1 MENGDT
7 ALVTA
12 IVSAA
17 ISGLLA
23 FISAIAVLFIDR
35 LLSAR
40 RKGRDDIIEHY
51 NAELKTL
58 FVIKKWLTTACASL
72 DRNISAAKNLAKV
85 PTFSEKDGEVVTT
98 LSVNF
103 LSEVKLI
110 DLSAVEVKNQTLQ
123 VAFLNIEQLF
133 VESNTAARD
142 LSKYYE
148 RIVSLCFSS
157 DRRLLEDKVLR
168 NNTNRDLKRIAGEFV
183 GEGTALIDKILETI
197 CMIELYT
204 SKLRRIAPKQ
214 DGSVKEWGEFV
225 AKKKQ
230 IVLSEAEI
238 QEKATKFKEEVKK
251 KPSDAK

>member
-1 MENGDT
+1 MEDGDVT
-7 ALVTA
+7 LVAA
-12 IVSAA
+12 IASAV

-23 FISAIAVLFIDR
+23 FASAMAVLFVDR
-35 LLSAR
+35 VLSAR
-40 RKGRDDIIEHY
+40 RKKRDSIIEHY
-51 NAELKTL
+51 DAERETL
-58 FVIKKWLTTACASL
+58 FVIKKWLTTACALL
-72 DRNISAAKNLAKV
+72 DRNVSAAKNLAKI
-85 PTFSEKDGEVVTT
+85 PTFSEKDGELVTT

-103 LSEVKLI
+103 LSEVKII
-110 DLSAVEVKNQTLQ
+110 DLSVAEVRNQTLQ
-123 VAFLNIEQLF
+123 VAFLNIEQSLAD
-133 VESNTAARD
+133 SNAAARD

-148 RIVSLCFSS
+148 RIVGLCYSNAQW
-157 DRRLLEDKVLR
+157 LLKSEALR

-183 GEGTALIDKILETI
+183 NDGMVLIDKILETI

-251 KPSDAK
+251 KPK